1 MDIALKLL
9 AVIFISGFFFAFG
22 MLVVGFVKLL
32 LKAKTSKEYIEDGK
46 TLIKS
51 LKKKVVN
58 DTNSFHSKWK
68 EGVVG
73 NADERLFAIA
83 NQEIEN
89 SAQKE
94 GVWIKSLI
102 LADGNSDR
110 QKIEYIK
117 LRVEQLTQND
127 QLL

>member
-9 AVIFISGFFFAFG
+9 VIIFIGGFLFAFG
-22 MLVVGFVKLL
+22 MLVIGFVKLL
-32 LKAKTSKEYIEDGK
+32 LKAKTSKEYIQDGK

-51 LKKKVVN
+51 VKKKVVN
-58 DTNSFHSKWK
+58 DTNILHSKWK
-68 EGVVG
+68 KGVVG

-83 NQEIEN
+83 NCEIEN

-117 LRVEQLTQND
+117 LRVEQMTQND